1 MSDENQTVSAAEA
14 VVSTAEQSV
23 EHTLSMETAP
33 TPVEAPKHDWNTL
46 IPEDLREKE
55 TFKNILKSE
64 NPAAE
69 MAKQLDNAQALIGKK
84 STAVPAAD
92 ASDEEWAKFYEL
104 TRPESADK
112 YEIPEIDLGEDKKA
126 LADAVNQM
134 RDSDYAKAMKEKF
147 YELGLTP
154 KQAAELTKAS
164 QTLAAS
170 QYEAEIAADKARND
184 HFEEIIKS
192 TFGGE
197 REKAEKFG
205 REFIETN
212 SSERTKQIIAGWANK
227 DSISVNEALMVF
239 SDLGLQV
246 HKKYEKGDSFSPA
259 NTPAAT
265 MTYAE
270 ARAEL
275 HKEMAKPGYRSALAG
290 DHQAIR
296 ERCVELTKIMAN
308 AKQ

>member
-1 MSDENQTVSAAEA
+1 MSDETQTVDA

-23 EHTLSMETAP
+23 EHTLSMESAP
-33 TPVEAPKHDWNTL
+33 VVTEAPKQDWNTL

-147 YELGLTP
+147 FELGLTP

-164 QTLAAS
+164 QTLAAG
-170 QYEAEIAADKARND
+170 QYEADIASAQARD
-184 HFEEIIKS
+184 AHFEEIAKT

-212 SSERTKQIIAGWANK
+212 SSERTKQIIAGWADK

-259 NTPAAT
+259 NTPAAS
-265 MTYAE
+265 MSYAE

-290 DHQAIR
+290 DHAAIR
-296 ERCVELTKIMAN
+296 ERCVELTKIMAST
-308 AKQ
+308 KQ